1 MSGEE
6 LDTFHA
12 PFFCSPE
19 IGELPA
25 GLRGTI
31 IIIIFIIR
39 VPFPALSRDV
49 ACRVSPLA
57 PVCYQYL
64 FRVPIP
70 AGDETRHATRLSQE
84 KFNFYF

>member
-39 VPFPALSRDV
+39 VPLPALSRDV
-49 ACRVSPLA
+49 VIRTIRVICVPL
-57 PVCYQYL
+57 PFL
-64 FRVPIP
+64 
-70 AGDETRHATRLSQE
+70 
-84 KFNFYF
+84 